1 MNKKKIKEILEKNDY
16 WFNEYKDNIDFGKYT
31 PCGEDWFENLSFKTA
46 DSFIED
52 LTRRV
57 ENFDIDEEVEVWIPV
72 RGQRSVPEKITD
84 LIEDAEWKKQELEN
98 LLKEL
103 KEV

>member
-1 MNKKKIKEILEKNDY
+1 MRKSKIKEILEKNYY
-16 WFNEYKDNIDFGKYT
+16 WFDEGKDDIDFGKHT
-31 PCGEDWFENLSFKTA
+31 PCGEDWFENLDFKTA
-46 DSFIED
+46 DRFIED

-57 ENFDIDEEVEVWIPV
+57 ENFDIDEEIEVWISV
-72 RGQRSVPEKITD
+72 RGQRGVPEKITD